1 MGHKKC
7 PEKVKGSP
15 SCFLELIGKRFTWF
29 WINSKKYFIVSEN
42 DFRILMK
49 NKMLRLENVKS
60 KTGLSRSTIYRLM
73 DEGRF
78 PHQINLGYRAVA
90 WLESEVD
97 NWLDEKISSS
107 RS

>member
-1 MGHKKC
+1 MKPLFKPKK
-7 PEKVKGSP
+7 
-15 SCFLELIGKRFTWF
+15 ELSQTQK
-29 WINSKKYFIVSEN
+29 
-42 DFRILMK
+42 DLMK
-49 NKMLRLENVKS
+49 THSKHHTKKHMDEMKKQMLRLENVKS

>member
-1 MGHKKC
+1 MKKQ
-7 PEKVKGSP
+7 
-15 SCFLELIGKRFTWF
+15 
-29 WINSKKYFIVSEN
+29 
-42 DFRILMK
+42 
-49 NKMLRLENVKS
+49 MLRLENVKS

-73 DEGRF
+73 DEGLF
-78 PHQINLGYRAVA
+78 SNQINLGYRAVA

>member
-1 MGHKKC
+1 
-7 PEKVKGSP
+7 
-15 SCFLELIGKRFTWF
+15 
-29 WINSKKYFIVSEN
+29 
-42 DFRILMK
+42 MK
-49 NKMLRLENVKS
+49 NKMLLLENVKS

>member
-1 MGHKKC
+1 M
-7 PEKVKGSP
+7 
-15 SCFLELIGKRFTWF
+15 LE
-29 WINSKKYFIVSEN
+29 
-42 DFRILMK
+42 MK

-78 PHQINLGYRAVA
+78 PHQINLEYRAVA

-107 RS
+107 RSRDGDCHG

>member
-1 MGHKKC
+1 MKKQ
-7 PEKVKGSP
+7 
-15 SCFLELIGKRFTWF
+15 
-29 WINSKKYFIVSEN
+29 
-42 DFRILMK
+42 
-49 NKMLRLENVKS
+49 MLRLENVKS

-97 NWLDEKISSS
+97 EWMESRIRQREASEISAITSTQS
-107 RS
+107 FKEEIS